1 MSFVRIWVH
10 VVFST
15 KNREPWLRKE
25 IRPVVFRHMAENC
38 EQKKIFL
45 QAING
50 YEEHVHALM
59 ALGSAQSIAKVV
71 QQLKGESAL
80 WINRQNL
87 VPEKFNWQD
96 DYFAVSVSESQLEAV
111 MKYIKN
117 QEAHH
122 RRKSFIEEAEAF
134 NRRFGYPLPVR

>member
-96 DYFAVSVSESQLEAV
+96 DYFAVSVSE
-111 MKYIKN
+111 
-117 QEAHH
+117 
-122 RRKSFIEEAEAF
+122 
-134 NRRFGYPLPVR
+134 